1 MERGKKMSK
10 NFGVKPYLFPMP
22 TYMIGTYNEDNT
34 VDVMMMAWGGICAED
49 MVALNLH
56 AGRKTVANL
65 ETRKAFTLAVP
76 GTDTLRES
84 DFLGIAS
91 SNQMADKFA
100 RTDLHA
106 VKSERVDAPVITEY
120 PLTLECEVVEMQSQS
135 YGLRVLGRIV
145 NVFADETVLD
155 DAGKID
161 AAKLRAFVF
170 DQMRNGYYAIGE
182 KVGQAWHSGA
192 DLMKK

>member
-1 MERGKKMSK
+1 MSK
-10 NFGVKPYLFPMP
+10 NLGVKPYLFPMP
-22 TYMIGTYNEDNT
+22 TYMIGTYNEDDT

-49 MVALNLH
+49 MVALNLEAEH
-56 AGRKTVANL
+56 KTVANL

-91 SNQMADKFA
+91 SNKMADKFE
-100 RTDLHA
+100 RTGLHA

-120 PLTLECEVVEMQSQS
+120 PLTLECEVVEMQSQP
-135 YGLRVLGRIV
+135 YGLRVLGKII
-145 NVFADETVLD
+145 NVIADEKILD

-161 AAKLRAFVF
+161 VGKIHAFTF
-170 DQMRNGYYAIGE
+170 DQMKNGYYAVGE

-192 DLMKK
+192 GLMHK